1 MVSKMKA
8 FNKTIW
14 RTLTKNKGRFAG
26 NVLIVMISIALSAGL
41 ASMPDLY
48 EKSYV
53 DNNYTGNNVPDII
66 LKNKTKDGFSDDDIE
81 KIKEDDDIANALP
94 LLSID
99 YESDDSIY
107 RIYMQDFSSDV
118 GKLTLLEGKKPSE
131 TYDFSKNIPILALEG
146 NKNRNIYKI
155 GDTVEIK
162 LDKLSETFDGMDI
175 SSVFGSS
182 SLNLE
187 VIGIVSSPLYNSVQR
202 ENAMLEGDEEKYI
215 NSAFYLDENLLPEK
229 IHLDS
234 LGLDIPL
241 KTLFS
246 YTDIQIVCKGNHQYF
261 SDEYKK
267 TIDDEKDKLVN
278 EFGEEKVQ
286 ALTLEEN
293 VSYNLF
299 KTYNEKVRKI
309 TYVFPIF
316 FMVVCGLVNLITISR
331 LIKDERAIIATYLS
345 LGVSKAKIVTKYII
359 FSVFS
364 ALLGGVAGFFIGLPL
379 IPTVV
384 LPAYQSI
391 FEMSSALKIT
401 FFNSSGLILLAIV
414 VLLSLLITLYCS
426 LKTFKDTPA
435 RLMQAEAPKAGKKIF
450 LERISFIWKKLPFR
464 YKSSFRNIFRQKKN
478 LILTSLSVIGSIV
491 LLMLGFGLLNISDS
505 LKNDAL
511 FGNVASSM
519 GLISTIIVLFALAMA
534 VVVVYSLANMN
545 IQDRQREI
553 ATLKVLGYHDNE
565 CSAYTFREIL
575 IISAGAAL
583 LGLPIA
589 AGLMAF
595 VFDWLKFGSIS
606 DVKWYTYIISYA
618 ILIATTFI
626 VNLLLFHKIKEVD
639 MNDSLKTLD

>member
-1 MVSKMKA
+1 MKA
-8 FNKTIW
+8 FSKTIW
-14 RTLTKNKGRFAG
+14 RTLAKNKGRFAG
-26 NVLIVMISIALSAGL
+26 NTLIVMISIALSAGL

-48 EKSYV
+48 EKSYI
-53 DNNYTGNNVPDII
+53 DNNYEGNNVPDII
-66 LKNKTKDGFSDDDIE
+66 LKNKTEDGFSYDDVE
-81 KIKEDDDIANALP
+81 KIKEDGDIANILP
-94 LLSID
+94 LLNVD

-107 RIYMQDFSSDV
+107 RIYVQDLSSNV
-118 GKLTLLEGKKPSE
+118 CKLTLLEGEKPTE

-162 LDKLSETFDGMDI
+162 LDKLSEMFDGMDV
-175 SSVFGSS
+175 SSIFGSS
-182 SLNLE
+182 SLKLE
-187 VIGIVSSPLYNSVQR
+187 ITGIVSSPLYNSVQR

-234 LGLDIPL
+234 LNVDVQL

-261 SDEYKK
+261 SDDYKK
-267 TIDDEKDKLVN
+267 SIDEKKDELVN

-293 VSYNLF
+293 ISYSLF

-309 TYVFPIF
+309 TYVFPVF

-331 LIKDERAIIATYLS
+331 LIKDERAVIATYLS
-345 LGVSKAKIVTKYII
+345 LGVSKVKIASKYII
-359 FSVFS
+359 FSAFS
-364 ALLGGVAGFFIGLPL
+364 VLLGGIAGFFIGLPL

-391 FEMSSALKIT
+391 FEMSSALKMT
-401 FFNSSGLILLAIV
+401 FFNSSGFILLTIV
-414 VLLSLLITLYCS
+414 VLLSMLITLYCS
-426 LKTFKDTPA
+426 LKTFKETPA

-450 LERISFIWKKLPFR
+450 LERIPFVWKKLPFR

-478 LILTSLSVIGSIV
+478 LILTSLSVIGSTV

-534 VVVVYSLANMN
+534 IVVVYSLANMN

-565 CSAYTFREIL
+565 CSAYTFREIF

-589 AGLMAF
+589 AGLMTF
-595 VFDWLKFGSIS
+595 VFDWLEFGSIG
-606 DVKWYTYIISYA
+606 DVKWYTYIISYV
-618 ILIATTFI
+618 ILIVTTFI